1 MPLSV
6 PEITRL
12 LTFRGNTPCG
22 REPVSPL
29 EHALQ
34 CAHLAQQAGAS
45 PALTVAALLHDLGHL
60 LVAERTDQAAE
71 GQRRDDLHQFIV
83 LPFLRGLLPDAVLE
97 PIRLHVEAKRY
108 LCFADATYWHKLST
122 ASKHSLECQ
131 GGAFTGFQA
140 DQFLRQPFAQ
150 DAVKMRRWDDAA
162 KVPGL
167 HTPPLNVFVHTLELV
182 ALPDNRD
189 IYRRLQLLMC

>member
-1 MPLSV
+1 MPLTV
-6 PEITRL
+6 NEVTRL
-12 LTFRGNTPCG
+12 LKVRGDTPCG
-22 REPVSPL
+22 REPDSPL

-34 CAHLAQQAGAS
+34 CAHLAEQAGAS
-45 PALTVAALLHDLGHL
+45 GEMVVAALLHDLGHL
-60 LVAERTDQAAE
+60 LAAERDHRDGADTSWADQHPCIALA
-71 GQRRDDLHQFIV
+71 
-83 LPFLRGLLPDAVLE
+83 FLRGLLPDTVLE

-122 ASKHSLECQ
+122 ASKHSLERQ

-150 DAVKMRRWDDAA
+150 DAVTLRRWDDAA

-167 HTPPLNVFVHTLELV
+167 HTPPLNVFVHTLEQV
-182 ALPDNRD
+182 ALPDHRD
-189 IYRRLQLLMC
+189 IYRRLQLLLY